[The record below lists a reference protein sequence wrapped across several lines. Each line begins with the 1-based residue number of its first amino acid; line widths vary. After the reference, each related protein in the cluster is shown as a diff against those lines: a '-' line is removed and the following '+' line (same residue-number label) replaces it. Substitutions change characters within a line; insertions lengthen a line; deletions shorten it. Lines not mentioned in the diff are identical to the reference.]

1 MNEVKVKF
9 LTERNIENGRIVQVY
24 EVGNYE
30 VAVRGRKDPPVV
42 RTFVEIQRKSGY
54 NGRYLPFLYVYDRED
69 ENDNIL
75 MDIHVETTSYGS
87 LSLDEIA
94 QFMEAMRNG
103 IKAARIIEQK
113 ILKPIEHGTWNW
125 EVLQ

>member
-1 MNEVKVKF
+1 MNEVKVKL

-30 VAVRGRKDPPVV
+30 VAVRGPKDLSGG
-42 RTFVEIQRKSGY
+42 RIFVDIQRKSGY
-54 NGRYLPFLYVYDRED
+54 NGRYLPFLSVFDRED

-94 QFMEAMRNG
+94 HFMEAMRNS
-103 IKAARIIEQK
+103 IEAARIIEQK

>member
-1 MNEVKVKF
+1 MNEVKVK
-9 LTERNIENGRIVQVY
+9 LLKERNIENGRIVQVY
-24 EVGNYE
+24 EVGSYE
-30 VAVRGRKDPPVV
+30 VAVRGPKDISGG
-42 RTFVEIQRKSGY
+42 RIFVDIQRKSGY
-54 NGRYLPFLYVYDRED
+54 NGRYLPFLSVFDRED

-94 QFMEAMRNG
+94 HFMEAMLNG
-103 IKAARIIEQK
+103 IEAAKIIEQK

>member
-1 MNEVKVKF
+1 MNEVKVKL

-24 EVGNYE
+24 EVGSYE
-30 VAVRGRKDPPVV
+30 VAVRGRKDSSDSL
-42 RTFVEIQRKSGY
+42 TFVEIQRKSGCS
-54 NGRYLPFLYVYDRED
+54 GRYLPFLSVFDRED

-75 MDIHVETTSYGS
+75 MDIHVETTSYGF

-103 IKAARIIEQK
+103 IEAAKIIEQK